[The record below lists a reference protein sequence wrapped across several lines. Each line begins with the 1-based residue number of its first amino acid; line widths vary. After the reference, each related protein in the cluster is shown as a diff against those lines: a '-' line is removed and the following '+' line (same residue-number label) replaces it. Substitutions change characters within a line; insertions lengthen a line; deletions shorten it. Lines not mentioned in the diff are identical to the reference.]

1 MYSNPL
7 FPFMRVIPGFSGEV
21 YLIKI
26 SSGDTDSSTSFYVLR
41 YQSDEFSELLIHHV
55 SSIDPSNIA
64 LFPLS
69 EGRFCVWSKG
79 DPSLLLVKCTETDI
93 KVIEIELNI
102 IPTSLFVHDG
112 LNRKSRIECPI

>member
-1 MYSNPL
+1 
-7 FPFMRVIPGFSGEV
+7 MRVIPGFSGEV

-26 SSGDTDSSTSFYVLR
+26 SNGAINNSTSFYVIR

-55 SSIDPSNIA
+55 SSIEPSNID
-64 LFPLS
+64 LFALS

-79 DPSLLLVKCTETDI
+79 DPSLLVVKCTETDI
-93 KVIEIELNI
+93 KVIEIELNV

-112 LNRKSRIECPI
+112 PDGKSRIECVI